1 MWRGLAHRRFGLSDP
16 MKNRPVVQESVE
28 SVVDTLR
35 SLIVE
40 AEKLIQEGAAAPA
53 DEVLEDL
60 RARYESAR
68 DQASE
73 MLTNAR
79 RKVVAGAH
87 QADQTIR
94 HHPYES
100 LAIALGV
107 GVLLGALIRRQ

>member
-1 MWRGLAHRRFGLSDP
+1 
-16 MKNRPVVQESVE
+16 MKTRTMAQDSVE

-35 SLIVE
+35 NLIDE
-40 AEKLIQEGAAAPA
+40 AEKLIQDGAAAPA
-53 DEVLEDL
+53 DEVLADL
-60 RARYESAR
+60 RARYESVR
-68 DQASE
+68 ERASE
-73 MLTNAR
+73 VLTDAR

-107 GVLLGALIRRQ
+107 GVLIGALIRRS